1 MPSRVILFSGASAVG
16 KTAAVKALL
25 PLLNIAQCCV
35 CKIDCLRTQD
45 DEAYRRMGVPCVA
58 GLSRDICP
66 DHFLVSNLPEL
77 WQWADAQNRP
87 TLLLETAGLCHRCP
101 PATREMIAGCV
112 LDCTVSCRAPEQLGP
127 MLTQADFVV
136 LTKIDM
142 VSQAELE
149 IIRWQIG
156 ALNPRAAIFPVDGLA
171 GYGVDLLARWLFAQ
185 PEQQDLT
192 EDSLRGAMPSG
203 VCSYCVGETRVGSA
217 YQQGVVGKIDFHS

>member
-45 DEAYRRMGVPCVA
+45 DEAYRRMGVPCVT

-87 TLLLETAGLCHRCP
+87 TLLW
-101 PATREMIAGCV
+101 
-112 LDCTVSCRAPEQLGP
+112 
-127 MLTQADFVV
+127 
-136 LTKIDM
+136 K
-142 VSQAELE
+142 
-149 IIRWQIG
+149 
-156 ALNPRAAIFPVDGLA
+156 PR
-171 GYGVDLLARWLFAQ
+171 
-185 PEQQDLT
+185 
-192 EDSLRGAMPSG
+192 
-203 VCSYCVGETRVGSA
+203 GSA
-217 YQQGVVGKIDFHS
+217 TAAPPPQGR

>member
-45 DEAYRRMGVPCVA
+45 DEVYRRMGVPCVA

-87 TLLLETAGLCHRCP
+87 TLLLETAGLCHRCS
-101 PATREMIAGCV
+101 PATREMIGRVRGSTAPSAAARRSSSARCSPRRIS
-112 LDCTVSCRAPEQLGP
+112 SC
-127 MLTQADFVV
+127 
-136 LTKIDM
+136 
-142 VSQAELE
+142 
-149 IIRWQIG
+149 
-156 ALNPRAAIFPVDGLA
+156 
-171 GYGVDLLARWLFAQ
+171 
-185 PEQQDLT
+185 
-192 EDSLRGAMPSG
+192 
-203 VCSYCVGETRVGSA
+203 
-217 YQQGVVGKIDFHS
+217 

>member
-45 DEAYRRMGVPCVA
+45 DEAYRRMGVPCVT

-87 TLLLETAGLCHRCP
+87 TLLLETAGLCHRCS

-112 LDCTVSCRAPEQLGP
+112 ARLHRQL
-127 MLTQADFVV
+127 
-136 LTKIDM
+136 
-142 VSQAELE
+142 
-149 IIRWQIG
+149 
-156 ALNPRAAIFPVDGLA
+156 PRAGAARPDAHPGGFRRADQNRYGFPG
-171 GYGVDLLARWLFAQ
+171 
-185 PEQQDLT
+185 
-192 EDSLRGAMPSG
+192 
-203 VCSYCVGETRVGSA
+203 
-217 YQQGVVGKIDFHS
+217 